1 MRRIGLLFLPAL
13 ALAMPGCQR
22 DDTQVGEKLDQIIKQ
37 NEQIIKS
44 LESGGGARAGAGAA
58 QARQERKRPSP
69 TEVYAVPD
77 NGPARGVKDAKV
89 TIVEA
94 FTFT

>member
-13 ALAMPGCQR
+13 ALAVPGCQR

-37 NEQIIKS
+37 QEQIIKT
-44 LESGGGARAGAGAA
+44 LESGGGARAGAAA